1 MRQALHRLAGLI
13 LVLPVALWAV
23 PADAGVTVEIDGPT
37 LNRIL
42 TAISVQE
49 VEVPIS
55 AQSSVSVELHDLKLL
70 GFDPAPAGGG
80 PGVILTSV
88 RVVAPEL
95 GLSVPLEPRIAV
107 DVVRE
112 GETSMLEFRF
122 EDLGLKIPFV
132 GQINLAKMVP
142 PMRYPADNVFVID
155 GAQGDV
161 PITSRLTSI
170 KMGRDTIRF
179 ELDLEVIDTP

>member
-1 MRQALHRLAGLI
+1 MRHALQRLAGHILI
-13 LVLPVALWAV
+13 LPLALWAA
-23 PADAGVTVEIDGPT
+23 PAGAGVTVDIDGAT

-42 TAISVQE
+42 AAISVQE

-55 AQSSVSVELHDLKLL
+55 AQSSVSVQLHDLKVL
-70 GFDPAPAGGG
+70 GFDPAPAGEGTG
-80 PGVILTSV
+80 AILTSV

-95 GLSVPLEPRIAV
+95 GLEVPLEPRIAV
-107 DVVRE
+107 NVVRE
-112 GETSMLEFRF
+112 GEASLLEFRF

-161 PITSRLTSI
+161 PLTSRLTSI
-170 KMGRDTIRF
+170 KMGKDTIRF
-179 ELDLEVIDTP
+179 ELDLQVIDAP